1 MYLLMGKGLG
11 THMCIFIHIRD
22 VEREKEK
29 EVRQEEKVGDHYTEY
44 KNQK

>member
-1 MYLLMGKGLG
+1 MV
-11 THMCIFIHIRD
+11 CISAVCPGRLAR
-22 VEREKEK
+22 VREKEK